1 MALRTVKFTLNG
13 QVYDLT
19 DAGNGTWA
27 ATITAPSTTS
37 YNAESDHKYH
47 GVVVATDDAG
57 NATTV
62 TVEDFSSL
70 GLRVLETV
78 KPTITVVSPTSGA
91 YVINNNPT
99 FTWDVT
105 DSGSGIDISS
115 ISIKIDNS
123 STPITSGIT
132 TTAITGGYRC
142 TYTPFGAL
150 ADGSHTIKY
159 NVSDNDGNAA
169 IESTITITIDTVAPT
184 LNVTSPTDNLV
195 TNVGTVTVSGTTNDA
210 TSSPV
215 TVTVNGS
222 AVTVGSGGA
231 FSTTVTLNEGSN
243 TITVVAT
250 DSAGKITTVVR
261 TVYYDSGAPVISA
274 VTITPNPVNTGVSYT
289 ITVTVSDS

>member
-1 MALRTVKFTLNG
+1 MALSTVKFTLNG

-19 DAGNGTWA
+19 DAGNGTWT

-62 TVEDFSSL
+62 TVSDFSSL

-78 KPTITVVSPTSGA
+78 KPTISIVFPTSGA
-91 YVINNNPT
+91 YVINNKPT

-105 DSGSGIDISS
+105 DSGSGIDASS
-115 ISIKIDNS
+115 ISIKLDNS
-123 STPITSGIT
+123 TAITSGIT

-142 TYTPFGAL
+142 TYTPFSAL
-150 ADGSHTIKY
+150 SDGSHTIKY

-169 IESTITITIDTVAPT
+169 NEATITITIDTVAPT
-184 LNVTSPTDNLV
+184 LNVTSPIDGLV

-231 FSTTVTLNEGSN
+231 FSTTVTLNEGLN

-250 DSAGKITTVVR
+250 DSAGKVTTVVR
-261 TVYYDSGAPVISA
+261 TVYYDSGAPVITA
-274 VTITPNPVNTGVSYT
+274 VTISPNPVNTGVSYT